1 MRNFYIFN
9 ISKDLATLT
18 KDNPYNLF
26 KTLEGVYYLDKA
38 DLNYGITLFEE
49 LTVPFHKSDINN
61 LLYETYKDNDFY
73 TMKGDKHLIYNK
85 YKDETTEIDTH
96 FNYLLLKTNTSKK
109 TIFQNLLFN
118 NNLFVCDFQNKDY
131 FWLDKLISYN

>member
-1 MRNFYIFN
+1 MACMIV
-9 ISKDLATLT
+9 DL
-18 KDNPYNLF
+18 P
-26 KTLEGVYYLDKA
+26 G
-38 DLNYGITLFEE
+38 
-49 LTVPFHKSDINN
+49 TVLIKSDINN

-73 TMKGDKHLIYNK
+73 AMKGDKHLIYNK